1 MEATLCHHHSY
12 LAPASHPVRLQEP
25 ADPFFCIHLPDYSKP
40 AFCTFTKR
48 YFGTMKEINSFLDSL
63 MTEERKC
70 IGKLSFHPV
79 PVLGTRSSVLSDFAF
94 NHENIWGATYKIH
107 CDLLKSVHVWVKC
120 EDRFFRCMKTAAT
133 NLQFCSEFD
142 PNLRPIKKM
151 FWGFP
156 HVIECEDPV
165 TFNQLYVIE
174 KEFSSQFD
182 AELDMRKFSSD
193 VNLSGFL
200 DDIFGDG

>member
-1 MEATLCHHHSY
+1 MEATICRHHSY
-12 LAPASHPVRLQEP
+12 LAPSACPVQLKEP
-25 ADPFFCIHLPDYSKP
+25 VDPFFCIHLPDYSKP

-63 MTEERKC
+63 MIEERKC
-70 IGKLSFHPV
+70 IGKLSFQPV
-79 PVLGTRSSVLSDFAF
+79 PVLGTRTSNISDYA
-94 NHENIWGATYKIH
+94 HEHKNIWSAPYKVH
-107 CDLLKSVHVWVKC
+107 CDLLKSIHVWVKC
-120 EDRFFRCMKTAAT
+120 DDKFFRCLKTQAT
-133 NLQFCSEFD
+133 NLQFSSELN
-142 PNLRPIKKM
+142 PNMRPIKKM

-156 HVIECEDPV
+156 HVIEYDDPV

-174 KEFSSQFD
+174 KDFPSQFE

>member
-12 LAPASHPVRLQEP
+12 HAPPTHHVRLQEP
-25 ADPFFCIHLPDYSKP
+25 ADPFFCINLPDYSKP

-70 IGKLSFHPV
+70 IGKLSFQPV
-79 PVLGTRSSVLSDFAF
+79 PVLGTRTSAISDFTF
-94 NHENIWGATYKIH
+94 DHKNIWGATYKVH
-107 CDLLKSVHVWVKC
+107 CDLLKCVHVWVKC
-120 EDRFFRCMKTAAT
+120 GDGFVRCLKTMAT
-133 NLQFCSEFD
+133 NLQFSSEFD
-142 PNLRPIKKM
+142 PHLRPIKKM

-156 HVIECEDPV
+156 HVIEYDDPV

-182 AELDMRKFSSD
+182 VEHDMRKFSSD